1 MQASQVETIWTN
13 TFQMDLH
20 ANSRV
25 HMVSLKV
32 KPVLPREESFL
43 LNEMLKTGV
52 KKLESLTGGAA
63 FPTGDVVYCL
73 KALKTE
79 EAVIATHAKGYEL
92 LAYPTAQNFT
102 LSDLTQE
109 ANRFLSVVLKTHME
123 KAGYSENGKRSCYF
137 NESIKPNLIAG
148 RGIAVMPGYKMHI
161 DRYLDGSIRLN
172 VDTVFRISST
182 YSVYQELKNAQEGA
196 RDLDAAKSKYFSENV
211 IGKSFSV
218 QNDMKKMVLIHGVD
232 SKLTLSSGSIYPG
245 YQTMKHFFEDK
256 FGAKLTKSDQP
267 ILFNEKRRR
276 VDGTES
282 KIRTYYPS
290 ELLFGLGLK
299 KDQKKDHRLMN
310 EIAAFTKHKP
320 DEKKQLI
327 LKFSSS
333 LKMICSDIGL
343 KISDKPNSLIKAK
356 VLKVPTVQ
364 TRNTTYE
371 CQKGIINFKDE
382 ICQKD
387 ARIENVAIICDCDYQ
402 FADNFWTSMQE
413 AFTKMG
419 VPAPKDPLWL
429 EMEQTKPTLDDFKKK
444 ITEAK
449 KDKCS
454 IVIILLSKYSAE
466 NHYTGIKEFADVKAH
481 VLTQCVRESQNI
493 FTKQGF
499 FQKLGYQM
507 CSKLGFPIW
516 LVQKPEG
523 LESKHMT
530 MIVGA
535 DVYHQKGKDSVAAM
549 VATRDSNYSRFT
561 SVSRVQP
568 AKGQEIM
575 TNMADMLFECIE
587 TFKEKAKNQLPK
599 RILLYRDGV
608 GDNMFELVKTHEL
621 GMIKTML
628 AEKYGADAPKLTMV
642 IVTKRISKKI
652 VKETTQGAI
661 NPQSGTIVNTGIVQ
675 NDLEFFMVAQ
685 NVTSGTANPTRYQVL
700 VNECGYAAN
709 ILEGMTFF
717 QAFGYYNW
725 TGAVKVPAVCQYAHK
740 LAYHVGENYRQASP
754 FMKLNL
760 YYL

>member
-1 MQASQVETIWTN
+1 MQSSQVETVWTN

-32 KPVLPREESFL
+32 KPALPREESFL
-43 LNEMLKTGV
+43 LNEMLLTGA
-52 KKLESLTGGAA
+52 KKLETLTGGAV

-73 KALKTE
+73 KPLKTE
-79 EAVIATHAKGYEL
+79 EEEIATHAKGYSL

-102 LSDLTQE
+102 LTDETQE

-137 NESIKPNLIAG
+137 NESLKPNLIAG

-196 RDLDAAKSKYFSENV
+196 RDLDGAKSRYFSENV
-211 IGKSFSV
+211 VGKSFSV
-218 QNDMKKMVLIHGVD
+218 QNDMKRMVLIHGVE
-232 SKLTLSSGSIYPG
+232 SKLSLSSACVYPG
-245 YQTMKHFFEDK
+245 YPTMKAFFEDK
-256 FGAKLTKSDQP
+256 YKIKLTKTDQP

-276 VDGTES
+276 VEGVES
-282 KIRTYYPS
+282 KVRTYYPS
-290 ELLFGLGLK
+290 EILFGLGLK
-299 KDQKKDHRLMN
+299 KDQKKDFRLMN

-327 LKFSSS
+327 LKFSNS
-333 LKMICSDIGL
+333 LKMICSEVGL
-343 KISDKPNSLIKAK
+343 KISDNPNSTIKCK
-356 VLKVPTVQ
+356 VLKAPTVDSRQ
-364 TRNTTYE
+364 TKYE
-371 CQKGIINFKDE
+371 CKDGIINFKDE
-382 ICQKD
+382 ISHKE
-387 ARIENVAIICDCDYQ
+387 AKMENLAIIQDCEFE
-402 FADNFWTSMQE
+402 FADNFWSGLSKE
-413 AFTKMG
+413 LKRMG
-419 VPAPKDPLWL
+419 VPCKEPLWL
-429 EMEQTKPTLDDFKKK
+429 ECNTSPTLDNFKNL
-444 ITEAK
+444 ISEAK
-449 KDKCS
+449 KAGCTM
-454 IVIILLSKYSAE
+454 VVILLSKKSSE
-466 NHYTGIKEFADVKAH
+466 IHYTGIKEYADVKAH
-481 VLTQCVRESQNI
+481 VLTQCVRALPATLN
-493 FTKQGF
+493 KQGF

-507 CSKLGFPIW
+507 CSKLGFPLW
-516 LVQKPEG
+516 VVQKPEG

-535 DVYHQKGKDSVAAM
+535 DVYHQKGKESVAAM
-549 VATRDSNYSRFT
+549 VATRNSDYSRFC

-575 TNMADMLFECIE
+575 TNMADMLYECIE
-587 TFKEKAKNQLPK
+587 TFKEKAQGRIPK

-608 GDNMFELVKTHEL
+608 GDTMFDLVKTHEL

-628 AEKYGADAPKLTMV
+628 TEKYGADAPKLTMV

-652 VKETTQGAI
+652 VKETSHGGV
-661 NPQSGTIVNTGIVQ
+661 NPMSGTIVNTGIVQ
-675 NDLEFFMVAQ
+675 NNLEFFMVAQ
-685 NVTSGTANPTRYQVL
+685 KVTSGTANPTRYQVL
-700 VNECGYAAN
+700 VNECGYGPSV
-709 ILEGMTFF
+709 LEGMTFF